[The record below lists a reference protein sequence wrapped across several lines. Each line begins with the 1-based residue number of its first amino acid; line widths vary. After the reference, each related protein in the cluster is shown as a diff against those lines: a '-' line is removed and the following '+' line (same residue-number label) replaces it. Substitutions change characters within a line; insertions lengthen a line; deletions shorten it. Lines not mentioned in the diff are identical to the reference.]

1 MSPSVADI
9 LFEQLEYLIA
19 SADHPLANDADR
31 ARLAR
36 VRLILMS
43 IFDEPATTFNA

>member
-19 SADHPLANDADR
+19 YAEHPLSSDMDR
-31 ARLAR
+31 ARLDR